1 MAGVEHSHKNGYCH
15 RDLKLA
21 NLLLGKDFTLKLADF
36 GYSSLIEGE
45 RGQDKLLTI
54 VGTRGFMAP
63 ELINEQPYNGE
74 VVDLFASA
82 VILFMMKNALPPFME
97 ADRRQD
103 PYYKKFCK
111 KPKKWWQF
119 HGSSKPGKMSY
130 FDNHFIDLITK
141 MF

>member
-1 MAGVEHSHKNGYCH
+1 
-15 RDLKLA
+15 
-21 NLLLGKDFTLKLADF
+21 
-36 GYSSLIEGE
+36 
-45 RGQDKLLTI
+45 LTI